1 VATKSPL
8 FQGVEL
14 SLVDAAEET
23 STKPA
28 RTLPSSR
35 TAIAPRVLTPLG
47 ARLPGVDGLRAI
59 AEGFILIYHCWIY
72 SSPTGE
78 PLGLGP
84 FGRFL
89 LPHLPVGVSLFFAL
103 SGFLLYRSLA
113 MAILQ
118 RKPLPSISRYLRNRA
133 LRIFPAY
140 WTILVAT
147 GVILPAVMVR
157 NSTTLELGRLSGQ
170 FDDLLKNMFLMQ
182 NYFRDSWD
190 TGIGPVWSLAIE
202 LHFYLALPL
211 LGLLAVRMGGR
222 FLGSK
227 GRALVA
233 LFPAIAIGFVG
244 VFGSLAEAWTADW
257 SNDYWHSVLVR
268 GIFYHA
274 DLFAFGIGLAVL
286 WAATTLGLVRLPGWW
301 RPAAVTGLVSATLLA
316 VGLTD
321 RGILDRYQGA
331 FQYEALLSLSCVLLI
346 ALVVLPNEDRDA
358 RPLLIRLLELR
369 PVVAIGLVSYS
380 LFLWH
385 EPVIRSLQQRGLT
398 LGGPQGFVINL
409 IFAALVSGLLAA
421 LTYRFVEA
429 PFIRH
434 KSPSK

>member
-1 VATKSPL
+1 MATKSPPVH
-8 FQGVEL
+8 GAEL
-14 SLVDAAEET
+14 SLAEDPNT
-23 STKPA
+23 A
-28 RTLPSSR
+28 RAGRLPSSG
-35 TAIAPRVLTPLG
+35 AAGAPIVLAPLG
-47 ARLPGVDGLRAI
+47 ARLAGVDGLRAI
-59 AEGFILIYHCWIY
+59 AEGCILIYHCWIY

-78 PLGLGP
+78 PLGLGA

-113 MAILQ
+113 IAILR

-140 WTILVAT
+140 WTILAVT
-147 GVILPAVMVR
+147 GLILPAVMVR

-222 FLGSK
+222 FLGSR

-233 LFPAIAIGFVG
+233 LFPAIAIGIVG
-244 VFGSLAEAWTADW
+244 VIGSLAEAWTADW
-257 SNDYWHSVLVR
+257 SNDYWHSTLVR
-268 GIFYHA
+268 GILYHA

-286 WAATTLGLVRLPGWW
+286 WAATTLGLIRLPRWW
-301 RPAAVTGLVSATLLA
+301 RPAATLGLVFSALLA

-346 ALVVLPNEDRDA
+346 ALVVLPNKERA
-358 RPLLIRLLELR
+358 SQPVLVRILEWRPIA
-369 PVVAIGLVSYS
+369 AIGLVSYS

-385 EPVIRSLQQRGLT
+385 EPVIRFLQQREMT
-398 LGGPQGFVINL
+398 LGGTQGFAVNL
-409 IFAALVSGLLAA
+409 VFAALVSGLLAA

-429 PFIRH
+429 PFMRR
-434 KSPSK
+434 KSSSA

>member
-1 VATKSPL
+1 
-8 FQGVEL
+8 
-14 SLVDAAEET
+14 
-23 STKPA
+23 
-28 RTLPSSR
+28 
-35 TAIAPRVLTPLG
+35 LG
-47 ARLPGVDGLRAI
+47 A
-59 AEGFILIYHCWIY
+59 
-72 SSPTGE
+72 
-78 PLGLGP
+78 
-84 FGRFL
+84 FGRFF

-118 RKPLPSISRYLRNRA
+118 DQPLPSIRRYLRNRA

-140 WTILVAT
+140 WTILVVT

-157 NSTTLELGRLSGQ
+157 NSMTPELGRISGQ
-170 FDDLLKNMFLMQ
+170 IDDLLKNMLLMQ

-222 FLGSK
+222 FLGSR

-233 LFPAIAIGFVG
+233 LFPAIAVGFVG
-244 VFGSLAEAWTADW
+244 VIGSLAEGWTADW
-257 SNDYWHSVLVR
+257 ANDYWHSTLVR
-268 GIFYHA
+268 GILYHS

-286 WAATTLGLVRLPGWW
+286 WAATTLGLIRLPRWW
-301 RPAAVTGLVSATLLA
+301 RPAATLGLVFSALLA
-316 VGLTD
+316 IGLTD

-346 ALVVLPNEDRDA
+346 ALVVLPEKKGASQPVLVRILEW
-358 RPLLIRLLELR
+358 RPIAA
-369 PVVAIGLVSYS
+369 VGLVSYS

-385 EPVIRSLQQRGLT
+385 EPVIRFLQQRGMT
-398 LGGPQGFVINL
+398 LGGPQGFAVNFV
-409 IFAALVSGLLAA
+409 FAALVSGLMAA

-429 PFIRH
+429 PFMRR
-434 KSPSK
+434 KSSSA

>member
-1 VATKSPL
+1 
-8 FQGVEL
+8 
-14 SLVDAAEET
+14 VDATEE
-23 STKPA
+23 P
-28 RTLPSSR
+28 RTAHTRALPSSR
-35 TAIAPRVLTPLG
+35 TARAPRLFAPLG
-47 ARLPGVDGLRAI
+47 ARLPGVDGLRAV
-59 AEGFILIYHCWIY
+59 AEGCILIYHCWIY

-78 PLGLGP
+78 PLGLGG

-103 SGFLLYRSLA
+103 SGFLLYRALA

-118 RKPLPSISRYLRNRA
+118 GQPLPSVGRYLRNRA

-140 WTILVAT
+140 WTILAVT

-157 NSTTLELGRLSGQ
+157 NSTTLELGRISGQ

-211 LGLLAVRMGGR
+211 LGLLAVQIGGR
-222 FLGSK
+222 FMRSRS
-227 GRALVA
+227 RALVA
-233 LFPAIAIGFVG
+233 FFPAIALGSVG
-244 VFGSLAEAWTADW
+244 VIGSLAEGWTADW
-257 SNDYWHSVLVR
+257 SNDFWHSVLVR

-274 DLFAFGIGLAVL
+274 DLFAFGTGLAVL
-286 WAATTLGLVRLPGWW
+286 WAATTLGLVRLPRWW
-301 RPAAVTGLVSATLLA
+301 RPAAVTGLISAALLA

-346 ALVVLPNEDRDA
+346 ALVVLPSEDRDA

-409 IFAALVSGLLAA
+409 ILAALVSGLLAA

-434 KSPSK
+434 RTPSK

>member
-1 VATKSPL
+1 
-8 FQGVEL
+8 VEL
-14 SLVDAAEET
+14 SLVDVAEET
-23 STKPA
+23 RTEPGG
-28 RTLPSSR
+28 TLPSSR

-78 PLGLGP
+78 PLGLASV
-84 FGRFL
+84 GRFL

-118 RKPLPSISRYLRNRA
+118 KKPLPSIRRYLRNRA

-140 WTILVAT
+140 WTVLVAT

-222 FLGSK
+222 FLGSR

-233 LFPAIAIGFVG
+233 LLPAIAIGFVG
-244 VFGSLAEAWTADW
+244 VIGSLAEGWTADW
-257 SNDYWHSVLVR
+257 SNDYWHSTLVR
-268 GIFYHA
+268 GILYHA

-286 WAATTLGLVRLPGWW
+286 WAATTLGLVRLPEWW
-301 RPAAVTGLVSATLLA
+301 RPAAVTGLVSAALLA

-321 RGILDRYQGA
+321 LGILDRYQGA
-331 FQYEALLSLSCVLLI
+331 FQYEILLSLSCVLLI
-346 ALVVLPNEDRDA
+346 ALVVLPNEGRA
-358 RPLLIRLLELR
+358 SQPLLVRILDLR
-369 PVVAIGLVSYS
+369 PIAAIGLVSYS

-385 EPVIRSLQQRGLT
+385 EPVIRLLQQNGMT
-398 LGGPQGFVINL
+398 VGGPQGFALNL
-409 IFAALVSGLLAA
+409 IIAALVSGLLAA

-429 PFIRH
+429 PFMRR
-434 KSPSK
+434 KSSSA

>member
-1 VATKSPL
+1 MD
-8 FQGVEL
+8 E
-14 SLVDAAEET
+14 AEEK
-23 STKPA
+23 STEPA
-28 RTLPSSR
+28 EVVPSPH
-35 TAIAPRVLTPLG
+35 TAIVPRVLTPLG

-72 SSPTGE
+72 SSPLGE
-78 PLGLGP
+78 PLGMGL

-140 WTILVAT
+140 WTILVVT

-157 NSTTLELGRLSGQ
+157 SSTTLELGRLSGQ

-222 FLGSK
+222 FLGSR

-233 LFPAIAIGFVG
+233 LFPAIALGFVG
-244 VFGSLAEAWTADW
+244 VIGSLAEGWTADL
-257 SNDYWHSVLVR
+257 SNDYWHSTLVR
-268 GIFYHA
+268 GILYHA
-274 DLFAFGIGLAVL
+274 DLFAFGICLAVL
-286 WAATTLGLVRLPGWW
+286 WAATSLGLIRLPRWW
-301 RPAAVTGLVSATLLA
+301 RPAAGLGLVFSVLLA
-316 VGLTD
+316 IGLTD

-331 FQYEALLSLSCVLLI
+331 FQYEGLLSLACVLLI
-346 ALVVLPNEDRDA
+346 ALVVLPNKEGASQPMLVRILDW
-358 RPLLIRLLELR
+358 RPIA
-369 PVVAIGLVSYS
+369 AIGLVSYS

-385 EPVIRSLQQRGLT
+385 EPVIRFLQQRGMT
-398 LGGPQGFVINL
+398 LGGPQGFAVNL
-409 IFAALVSGLLAA
+409 VFAALVSGLLAA

-429 PFIRH
+429 PFMRR
-434 KSPSK
+434 KSPSA